1 MILSETRIKNMKRG
15 KFYIMFTV
23 AFVNGSE
30 LLTTDLF
37 KP

>member
-23 AFVNGSE
+23 VHCCFCEWFRVVDN
-30 LLTTDLF
+30 
-37 KP
+37 